1 MKNNIIKVLLI
12 ILISETMLVGYSY
25 FVPPFHIPV
34 LNDTLTV
41 KYMSLTE
48 LTDFTPKKEN
58 VVADSLID
66 TYLTDQDSSLT
77 SKMKRKTLSLY
88 RDNSALTKLYN
99 QSING
104 VCPLDNFFE
113 ALSNNSDSSL
123 IRIAHYGD
131 SQLEGD
137 RLTYYVRKKFQE
149 KFGGVGVGFVP
160 FTEQADNMD
169 YFRYPSR
176 NWFRYTVFHNRYKNG
191 NYGLSGTL
199 FKFLQCVTD
208 TIAGDSTNTENPI
221 NNSNSESENENI
233 TKSYFDR
240 GTISLKFLKNTVF
253 NNVRLMY
260 GNCENKC
267 IVNVYNNTTSTKI
280 YSDSLPATN
289 TFKIFNFNL
298 PSVSANM
305 KFEFISSSS
314 PDIYGLFFDGNK
326 GIQVDNYAIRGH
338 SGDGL
343 MYFNPEYLA
352 IQLKETNT
360 RLVIFQF
367 GANVVPYIKS
377 DAMCL
382 WLEDVYYK
390 LFMHFKKANPNLS
403 ILVVGAGDMATHYN
417 GCYSSYTYLPKIRE
431 AQKNAASRAGCAFWD
446 LLAVMGGTN
455 SILNWAQKKLA
466 SYDGHY
472 SPKGQDIIGSEL
484 FKAIN
489 EEYNMYILQKKR
501 KQ

>member
-1 MKNNIIKVLLI
+1 MKSNIIKVLLI
-12 ILISETMLVGYSY
+12 ILVSETMLVGYSY
-25 FVPPFHIPV
+25 LSPSLKIPV
-34 LNDTLTV
+34 FNDTLSI
-41 KYMSLTE
+41 KFMNLTD

-58 VVADSLID
+58 VIADSLID
-66 TYLTDQDSSLT
+66 TYLSNEDST
-77 SKMKRKTLSLY
+77 INPKMKRKPLALF

-99 QSING
+99 LPDNG
-104 VCPLDNFFE
+104 IYPLDNFFD
-113 ALSNNSDSSL
+113 ALSNNPDSSL

-149 KFGGVGVGFVP
+149 KFGGNGVGFVP
-160 FTEQADNMD
+160 FFEQADNMD
-169 YFRYPSR
+169 YFRYASA
-176 NWFRYTVFHNRYKNG
+176 NWARYTVFHNRYKNG

-208 TIAGDSTNTENPI
+208 TIKDSTKTENL
-221 NNSNSESENENI
+221 NNENI
-233 TKSYFDR
+233 TETNEADIKKSYFDR

-253 NNVRLMY
+253 SNVKLMY
-260 GNCENKC
+260 GNCEKKC
-267 IVNVYNNTTSTKI
+267 LVNIYDNTSSTKI
-280 YSDSLPATN
+280 FSDSLPTTS

-298 PSVSANM
+298 QSVSTNM
-305 KFEFISSSS
+305 KFEFISGAS

-326 GIQVDNYAIRGH
+326 GVQVDNYAIRGH

-343 MYFNPEYLA
+343 MYANPEYIA

-377 DAMCL
+377 DAMCT

-390 LFMHFKKANPNLS
+390 LFMHFKKANPDLS

-417 GCYSSYTYLPKIRE
+417 GSYSSYTYLPKIRD
-431 AQKNAASRAGCAFWD
+431 AQKNAAKRAGCAFWD
-446 LLAVMGGTN
+446 LLSVMGGPN

-484 FKAIN
+484 FKSIN
-489 EEYNMYILQKKR
+489 EEYNKYNFRKKR